1 MLKLDPH
8 NEMCGTGLP
17 PHSTKALICSYE
29 CTFC

>member
-1 MLKLDPH
+1 
-8 NEMCGTGLP
+8 MCGTGLP